1 MGIIYNFLLQFALN
15 QNTNVFQLEE
25 FHSYL
30 IKQSQDNSF
39 NQDDIIKSLRS
50 TLNFIK
56 TFDNNQ
62 LKMIEINKNVS
73 RFSNWFHNCNII

>member
-15 QNTNVFQLEE
+15 KNTNIFQLEE

-30 IKQSQDNSF
+30 IEQSQDNRF
-39 NQDDIIKSLRS
+39 DQNDIINSLRS

-56 TFDNNQ
+56 SFDNNQ

-73 RFSNWFHNCNII
+73 QFSNWFLVIVI

>member
-15 QNTNVFQLEE
+15 KNTNIFQLEE

-30 IKQSQDNSF
+30 IEQSQDNRF
-39 NQDDIIKSLRS
+39 DQDDIINSLRS

-56 TFDNNQ
+56 SFDNNQ

-73 RFSNWFHNCNII
+73 QFSN

>member
-15 QNTNVFQLEE
+15 KNTNIFQLEE

-30 IKQSQDNSF
+30 IEQSQDNRF
-39 NQDDIIKSLRS
+39 DQDDIINSLRS

-56 TFDNNQ
+56 SFDNNQ

-73 RFSNWFHNCNII
+73 QFSNWFLVIVI